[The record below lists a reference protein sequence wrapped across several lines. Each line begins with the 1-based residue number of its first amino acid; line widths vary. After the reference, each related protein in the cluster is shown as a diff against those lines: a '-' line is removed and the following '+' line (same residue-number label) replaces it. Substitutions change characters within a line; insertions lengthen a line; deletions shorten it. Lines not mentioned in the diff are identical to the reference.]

1 MFTTVIETVQTAQK
15 EAIKTFVKHEDIAKS
30 LTNLVDAQA
39 AFTVTTVKNTTEAA
53 NMIGQEIVKAG
64 QNVVKYDFSKHITD
78 AYDAFAQAFATTKA
92 K

>member
-39 AFTVTTVKNTTEAA
+39 SFTVAAVKNTTDAA
-53 NMIGQEIVKAG
+53 SMIGQEVVKAA
-64 QNVVKYDFSKHITD
+64 KYDYSKHITD
-78 AYDAFAQAFATTKA
+78 AYDTFAKAFAPA
-92 K
+92 KSK

>member
-39 AFTVTTVKNTTEAA
+39 AFTVSAVKNTTDAA
-53 NMIGQEIVKAG
+53 NLLGQEVVKAS
-64 QNVVKYDFSKHITD
+64 QNVAKYDYSKHITD
-78 AYDAFAQAFATTKA
+78 AYDAFAKAFAPA
-92 K
+92 KSK